1 MSMSSNQRRAATAA
15 SAHTTP
21 SGAGRIML
29 DVYTYPDG
37 TVWFGSPDN
46 PDMRWSRSNH
56 KAAVQD
62 FELMLHQMW
71 RDAAARA
78 A

>member
-1 MSMSSNQRRAATAA
+1 
-15 SAHTTP
+15 
-21 SGAGRIML
+21 ML